1 MLKIPRKRYADLY
14 GPTAGDRVRL
24 ADTDLIIEIEKDL
37 LTYGDERVFGGGKSA
52 RDGMGQASG
61 ITSRDALD
69 LVITNAIVIDP
80 VLGIIKADIGIKNGL
95 IAGVGKAG
103 NANVMDGVDMIVA
116 SGTEVISGEDTI
128 CTPGTID
135 MHIHFI
141 SP

>member
-1 MLKIPRKRYADLY
+1 
-14 GPTAGDRVRL
+14 
-24 ADTDLIIEIEKDL
+24 
-37 LTYGDERVFGGGKSA
+37 
-52 RDGMGQASG
+52 MGQASG
-61 ITSRDALD
+61 DNEQGRARPCD
-69 LVITNAIVIDP
+69 NKRFVIDP

-128 CTPGTID
+128 CTSGTID
-135 MHIHFI
+135 THIHFI